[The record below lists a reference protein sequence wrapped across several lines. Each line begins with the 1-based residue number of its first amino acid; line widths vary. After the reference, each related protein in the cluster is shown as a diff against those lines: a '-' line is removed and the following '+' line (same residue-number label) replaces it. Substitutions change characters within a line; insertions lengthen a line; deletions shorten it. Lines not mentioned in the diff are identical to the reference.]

1 MKNSSASLDLQ
12 NIFDNKYFNNLGER
26 YLIQNG
32 PFMYLFFVFLLK
44 YLRNAFYILLTE
56 IF

>member
-12 NIFDNKYFNNLGER
+12 NIFDNKYLNNLEDIWFKKD
-26 YLIQNG
+26 LLCI
-32 PFMYLFFVFLLK
+32 LFFVFLLQ
-44 YLRNAFYILLTE
+44 YFRNAFYILLTD